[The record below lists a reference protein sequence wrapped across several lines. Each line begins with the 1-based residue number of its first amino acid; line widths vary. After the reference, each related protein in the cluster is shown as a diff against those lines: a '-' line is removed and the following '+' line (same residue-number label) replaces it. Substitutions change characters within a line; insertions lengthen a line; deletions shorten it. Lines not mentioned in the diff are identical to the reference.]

1 VGPAEAGPLWRSS
14 GGREQN
20 LHSRI
25 LLLRKIGRVH
35 RILTRWE
42 VLPIRMQAMATRT
55 RPEPVE
61 TLLNRELSHLEFHAR
76 VLELATDETLPL
88 LERVN
93 YCAIF
98 SSNLDE
104 FFQVRVAGL
113 LGQAEAGVTVRS
125 ADGLTPQQ
133 ALARI
138 RQRVLDLS
146 ATQSRLWKRELRPG
160 LAGEGIT
167 VGGIEDLGGK
177 ELAELERRF
186 HREIYPVLTPLAVG
200 PGQPFPYISGLS
212 LSLAIFAEHP
222 ETGEERFARVK
233 IPEGLPRFFELG
245 GRGLYVPLE
254 QIIAHFLPSLFPGV
268 DILERAVF
276 RVTRDA
282 DFEVS
287 DDADDLLE
295 AVESQLRRRRFG
307 DVVRV
312 EVSSSASSEMV
323 ARLQS
328 GLGADET
335 QIYRVESL
343 LDLSELRELV
353 AVDRPELKFEPWIP
367 VIPQRLAAAQT
378 DLPKI
383 FAEIR
388 RGDVLVHQPYGSFIA
403 SFEVF
408 AQAAVRDPDVIAMK
422 TAVYRT
428 SDDSVLVGSLIQC
441 AEEGKQSVC
450 LVELKA
456 RFDELRNIEWS
467 RELEQAGVHVAYG
480 FPDLKIHAKMTLIV
494 RREGDGLR
502 RYVHIGT
509 GNYHAATARLYE
521 DLGVFTADED
531 ITADVADLFNFI
543 TGFGQPQKFR
553 KLLVAPFT
561 LRSGLV
567 DEIRT
572 VAAAASEGRHAR
584 IRLKLNHLV
593 DPKIVS
599 ELYTASRAGAQ
610 IDVIARST
618 CALRPGVE
626 GLSENIRVR
635 SIVGRFLEHSRIYS
649 FEAGDRVA
657 TYIGSPDLMQ
667 RNLDHRVE
675 VLMPVENARVRQ
687 EIHAVLD
694 SALEDDT
701 NSWSLGADGAWTRI
715 EPGKSKRHEH
725 HETMMR
731 RSLKRARRNAR
742 ERRAG

>member
-1 VGPAEAGPLWRSS
+1 MTAKAKPRVDPAER
-14 GGREQN
+14 
-20 LHSRI
+20 
-25 LLLRKIGRVH
+25 
-35 RILTRWE
+35 
-42 VLPIRMQAMATRT
+42 
-55 RPEPVE
+55 

-76 VLELATDETLPL
+76 VLELATDERLPL
-88 LERVN
+88 LERVQF
-93 YCAIF
+93 CARF

-138 RQRVLDLS
+138 RERVLDLS
-146 ATQSRLWKRELRPG
+146 ALQSRLWKRELRPA
-160 LAGEGIT
+160 LAAEGIT
-167 VGGIEDLGGK
+167 VGGIEDLGPK
-177 ELAELERRF
+177 ELEKLERRF
-186 HREIYPVLTPLAVG
+186 EREIYPVLTPLAVG

-212 LSLAIFAEHP
+212 LSLAIFAEDP
-222 ETGEERFARVK
+222 DAGEERFARVK
-233 IPEGLPRFFELG
+233 IPEALPRFFHLG

-268 DILERAVF
+268 EILERAVF

-295 AVESQLRRRRFG
+295 AVETQLRRRRFG

-335 QIYRVESL
+335 QVYRVESP
-343 LDLSELRELV
+343 LDLSELLELA
-353 AVDRPELKFEPWIP
+353 AVDRPDLKPEPWIP
-367 VIPQRLAAAQT
+367 VIPPRLASAQT
-378 DLPKI
+378 DFPKI
-383 FAEIR
+383 FDEIR
-388 RGDVLVHQPYGSFIA
+388 RGEVLVHQPYHSYIA
-403 SFEVF
+403 SFEVL
-408 AQAAVRDPDVIAMK
+408 AQAAVRDPSVIAMK

-428 SDDSVLVGSLIQC
+428 SEDSVLVGSLIQC

-494 RREGDGLR
+494 RREGDALR
-502 RYVHIGT
+502 RYAHIGT

-531 ITADVADLFNFI
+531 ITADVADLFNYI
-543 TGFGQPQKFR
+543 TGFGRPQKFR

-567 DEIRT
+567 DEIRA
-572 VAAAASEGRHAR
+572 VAAAASAGKHAR

-593 DPKIVS
+593 DPKIVE
-599 ELYTASRAGAQ
+599 ELYAASQAGAS
-610 IDVIARST
+610 IDIVARST
-618 CALRPGVE
+618 CALRPGC
-626 GLSENIRVR
+626 R
-635 SIVGRFLEHSRIYS
+635 GRLGEHPR
-649 FEAGDRVA
+649 
-657 TYIGSPDLMQ
+657 P
-667 RNLDHRVE
+667 LD
-675 VLMPVENARVRQ
+675 
-687 EIHAVLD
+687 
-694 SALEDDT
+694 
-701 NSWSLGADGAWTRI
+701 
-715 EPGKSKRHEH
+715 
-725 HETMMR
+725 
-731 RSLKRARRNAR
+731 
-742 ERRAG
+742 RRALPRAQPRLLLRGRRACRHVHRQPRSHAAQPRPPHRGARCPSRTLASEPRFMRSSTARSRTTPTRGSSCRRATGSARCPRSRTSRTPITRR

>member
-1 VGPAEAGPLWRSS
+1 
-14 GGREQN
+14 
-20 LHSRI
+20 
-25 LLLRKIGRVH
+25 
-35 RILTRWE
+35 
-42 VLPIRMQAMATRT
+42 MATRVST
-55 RPEPVE
+55 EPVE
-61 TLLNRELSHLEFHAR
+61 NLLNRELSHLEFHAR
-76 VLELATDETLPL
+76 VLELAADERLPL
-88 LERVN
+88 LERVKF
-93 YCAIF
+93 CAIF

-113 LGQAEAGVTVRS
+113 LGQAESGITVRS
-125 ADGLTPQQ
+125 PDGLTPQQ

-138 RQRVLDLS
+138 RERVLELS
-146 ATQSRLWKRELRPG
+146 ALQSRLWKRELRPA
-160 LAGEGIT
+160 LAAEGIT
-167 VGGIEDLGGK
+167 VGGIEDLDAK
-177 ELAELERRF
+177 ELAKLEKRF

-212 LSLAIFAEHP
+212 LSLAIFAEDP
-222 ETGEERFARVK
+222 EVGEERFARVK
-233 IPEGLPRFFELG
+233 IPEGLPRFFDLG
-245 GRGLYVPLE
+245 RRGLYVPLE
-254 QIIAHFLPSLFPGV
+254 QIIAHFLPTLFPGV
-268 DILERAVF
+268 NIVERAVF

-287 DDADDLLE
+287 DDAADLLE

-335 QIYRVESL
+335 QIYRVESP
-343 LDLSELRELV
+343 LDLSELREL
-353 AVDRPELKFEPWIP
+353 AAIDRPELNLEPWIP
-367 VIPQRLAAAQT
+367 AIPPRLAATQS
-378 DLPKI
+378 DFPRV
-383 FAEIR
+383 FEEIR
-388 RGDVLVHQPYGSFIA
+388 RGDVLVHQPYDSYRA

-408 AQAAVRDPDVIAMK
+408 AQAAVRDPNVIAMK

-494 RREGDGLR
+494 RREGDALR
-502 RYVHIGT
+502 RYAHIGT

-521 DLGVFTADED
+521 DLGIFTADED
-531 ITADVADLFNFI
+531 ITADVADLFNYI
-543 TGFGQPQKFR
+543 TGFGRPQKFR

-567 DEIRT
+567 DEIRA
-572 VAAAASEGRHAR
+572 VAVAASEGKHAR

-593 DPKIVS
+593 DSKIVE
-599 ELYTASRAGAQ
+599 ELYAASRAGATVD
-610 IDVIARST
+610 IVARST

-626 GLSENIRVR
+626 GLSENIHVR
-635 SIVGRFLEHSRIYS
+635 SIVGRFLEHSRVYS
-649 FEAGDRVA
+649 FEAEDRVS
-657 TYIGSPDLMQ
+657 TYIGSADLMQ
-667 RNLDHRVE
+667 RNLDHRIE
-675 VLMPVENARVRQ
+675 VVAPVENARVRQ
-687 EIHAVLD
+687 EIHAILD

-701 NSWSLGADGAWTRI
+701 NAWVLGPDGEWRRVVPAK
-715 EPGKSKRHEH
+715 PAKPHSH
-725 HETMMR
+725 HATMMR
-731 RSLKRARRNAR
+731 RALKRARRGAR

>member
-1 VGPAEAGPLWRSS
+1 
-14 GGREQN
+14 
-20 LHSRI
+20 
-25 LLLRKIGRVH
+25 
-35 RILTRWE
+35 
-42 VLPIRMQAMATRT
+42 MATRVRT
-55 RPEPVE
+55 EPAE
-61 TLLNRELSHLEFHAR
+61 SNLLNRELSHLEFHAR
-76 VLELATDETLPL
+76 VLELATDESLPL
-88 LERVN
+88 LERVSF
-93 YCAIF
+93 CAIF

-113 LGQAEAGVTVRS
+113 LGQAESGLAMRS

-138 RQRVLDLS
+138 RERVLELS
-146 ATQSRLWKRELRPG
+146 ALQSRLWKRELRPA
-160 LAGEGIT
+160 LATEGIT
-167 VGGIEDLGGK
+167 VGGIEDLREK
-177 ELAELERRF
+177 DLDKLERRF

-212 LSLAIFAEHP
+212 LSLAIFAEDP
-222 ETGEERFARVK
+222 ATGEERFARVK
-233 IPEGLPRFFELG
+233 IPEALPRFFEVS
-245 GRGLYVPLE
+245 GRGLHVPLE

-335 QIYRVESL
+335 QVYRVESP
-343 LDLSELRELV
+343 LDLSELREL
-353 AVDRPELKFEPWIP
+353 AGIERPDLQLEPWIP
-367 VIPQRLAAAQT
+367 TIPPRLAAAQS
-378 DLPKI
+378 DLPQI
-383 FAEIR
+383 FDEIR
-388 RGDVLVHQPYGSFIA
+388 RGDVLVHQPYGSFRA
-403 SFEVF
+403 SFEVL
-408 AQAAVRDPDVIAMK
+408 AQAAVRDPNVIAMK

-441 AEEGKQSVC
+441 AEDGKQSVC

-467 RELEQAGVHVAYG
+467 RALEQAGVHVAYG

-494 RREGDGLR
+494 RREGAELR
-502 RYVHIGT
+502 RYAHIGT

-521 DLGVFTADED
+521 DLGIFTADEA
-531 ITADVADLFNFI
+531 ITADVADLFNYI
-543 TGFGQPQKFR
+543 TGFGRPQEFR

-567 DEIRT
+567 EEIRG
-572 VAAAASEGRHAR
+572 VAAAAADGKHAR

-593 DPKIVS
+593 DPGIVG
-599 ELYTASRAGAQ
+599 ELYAASQAGAKV
-610 IDVIARST
+610 DVIARST

-626 GLSENIRVR
+626 GLSENIHVR
-635 SIVGRFLEHSRIYS
+635 SLVGRFLEHSRIYS
-649 FEAGDRVA
+649 FEADERVA

-667 RNLDHRVE
+667 RNLDHRIE
-675 VLMPVENARVRQ
+675 VLVPVENARVRS
-687 EIHAVLD
+687 EVNAILD
-694 SALEDDT
+694 SALADDV
-701 NSWSLGADGAWTRI
+701 NAWVLAPSGEWERAVPAK
-715 EPGKSKRHEH
+715 PGKPHSH
-725 HETMMR
+725 HDTMMAR
-731 RSLKRARRNAR
+731 ALKRARRGAR
-742 ERRAG
+742 ERRGAA

>member
-1 VGPAEAGPLWRSS
+1 
-14 GGREQN
+14 
-20 LHSRI
+20 
-25 LLLRKIGRVH
+25 
-35 RILTRWE
+35 
-42 VLPIRMQAMATRT
+42 MQAMATRART
-55 RPEPVE
+55 EPVE
-61 TLLNRELSHLEFHAR
+61 SLLNRELSHLEFHAR
-76 VLELATDETLPL
+76 VLELATDDALPL
-88 LERVN
+88 LERVA

-113 LGQAEAGVTVRS
+113 LGQAEAGLPVRS

-138 RQRVLDLS
+138 RERVLDLS
-146 ATQSRLWKRELRPG
+146 GAQSRLWKRELRPA
-160 LAGEGIT
+160 LAAEGIT
-167 VGGIEDLGGK
+167 IGGIEDLDEK
-177 ELAELERRF
+177 ELVKLERHF

-233 IPEGLPRFFELG
+233 IPEGLPRFLELG
-245 GRGLYVPLE
+245 GRGLRVPLE

-268 DILERAVF
+268 DIVERAVF

-295 AVESQLRRRRFG
+295 AVETQLRRRRFG

-312 EVSSSASSEMV
+312 EVSSSASSDMV

-335 QIYRVESL
+335 QIYRVESP
-343 LDLSELRELV
+343 LDLSELRELL
-353 AVDRPELKFEPWIP
+353 AVDRPDLKFDPWIP
-367 VIPQRLAAAQT
+367 VIPPRLGAAQS

-383 FAEIR
+383 FDEIR
-388 RGDVLVHQPYGSFIA
+388 RADVVVHQPYGSFIS

-408 AQAAVRDPDVIAMK
+408 AQAAVRDASVIAMK

-428 SDDSVLVGSLIQC
+428 GDDSVLVGSLIQC

-467 RELEQAGVHVAYG
+467 RALEQAGVHVAYG

-494 RREGDGLR
+494 RREGDELR

-521 DLGVFTADED
+521 DLGIFTADED
-531 ITADVADLFNFI
+531 ITADVADLFNYI
-543 TGFGQPQKFR
+543 TGFARPQKFR

-567 DEIRT
+567 DEIRA
-572 VAAAASEGRHAR
+572 VAAAASDGRHAR

-593 DPKIVS
+593 DPKIVD
-599 ELYTASRAGAQ
+599 ELYAASRAGAQ
-610 IDVIARST
+610 IDIVARST

-667 RNLDHRVE
+667 RNLDHRIE
-675 VLMPVENARVRQ
+675 VLVPVDNTRVRQ

-701 NSWSLGADGAWTRI
+701 NAWSLGPDGAWTRL
-715 EPGKSKRHEH
+715 EPRKSKSHSH

-731 RSLKRARRNAR
+731 RSLKRARRGAR
-742 ERRAG
+742 ERRTG

>member
-1 VGPAEAGPLWRSS
+1 
-14 GGREQN
+14 
-20 LHSRI
+20 
-25 LLLRKIGRVH
+25 
-35 RILTRWE
+35 
-42 VLPIRMQAMATRT
+42 MATRA
-55 RPEPVE
+55 RPESAE
-61 TLLNRELSHLEFHAR
+61 NLLNRELSHLEFHGR

-93 YCAIF
+93 YCSIF

-113 LGQAEAGVTVRS
+113 LGQAESGLAVRS

-138 RQRVLDLS
+138 RERVLEFS
-146 ATQSRLWKRELRPG
+146 ALQSRLWKRELRPA
-160 LAGEGIT
+160 LASEGVT
-167 VGGIEDLGGK
+167 VGGIEDLSEK
-177 ELAELERRF
+177 ELAETERRF

-212 LSLAIFAEHP
+212 LSLAIFAEDP
-222 ETGEERFARVK
+222 EIGEERFARVK
-233 IPEGLPRFFELG
+233 IPEGLPRFYELG

-268 DILERAVF
+268 DIVERAVF

-295 AVESQLRRRRFG
+295 AVETQLRRRRFG

-335 QIYRVESL
+335 QIYRVESP

-353 AVDRPELKFEPWIP
+353 AVDRPDLKFEPWIP
-367 VIPQRLAAAQT
+367 VIPPRLAMAQSA
-378 DLPKI
+378 LSKI
-383 FAEIR
+383 FDEIR
-388 RGDVLVHQPYGSFIA
+388 RGDVVVHQPYGSFIA

-408 AQAAVRDPDVIAMK
+408 AQAAVRDPNVIAMK

-441 AEEGKQSVC
+441 AELGKQSVC

-494 RREGDGLR
+494 RREGDALR

-521 DLGVFTADED
+521 DLGIFTADED
-531 ITADVADLFNFI
+531 ITADVADLFNYI
-543 TGFGQPQKFR
+543 TGFGRPQKFR

-567 DEIRT
+567 DEIRS
-572 VAAAASEGRHAR
+572 VAAAAGEGKHAR

-593 DPKIVS
+593 DPKIVD
-599 ELYTASRAGAQ
+599 ELYAASRAGAQ
-610 IDVIARST
+610 IDIIARST

-626 GLSENIRVR
+626 GQSENIHVR

-649 FEAGDRVA
+649 FEAGERIA

-667 RNLDHRVE
+667 RNLDHRIE

-701 NSWSLGADGAWTRI
+701 NAWALRPDGEWTRV
-715 EPGKSKRHEH
+715 EPARSKRHSH

-731 RSLKRARRNAR
+731 RSLKRARRGAR

>member
-1 VGPAEAGPLWRSS
+1 MPT
-14 GGREQN
+14 
-20 LHSRI
+20 
-25 LLLRKIGRVH
+25 RVH
-35 RILTRWE
+35 TD
-42 VLPIRMQAMATRT
+42 PTG
-55 RPEPVE
+55 

-88 LERVN
+88 LERVKF
-93 YCAIF
+93 CAIF

-113 LGQAEAGVTVRS
+113 LGQAESGITVRS

-138 RQRVLDLS
+138 RERVLDLS
-146 ATQSRLWKRELRPG
+146 ALQSRLWKRELRPA
-160 LAGEGIT
+160 LAAAGVT
-167 VGGIEDLGGK
+167 VGGIEDLGEK
-177 ELAELERRF
+177 ELAKLERRF
-186 HREIYPVLTPLAVG
+186 DREIFPVLTPLAVS

-212 LSLAIFAEHP
+212 LSLAIFAEDP
-222 ETGEERFARVK
+222 ESGEERFARVK
-233 IPEGLPRFFELG
+233 IPEGLPRFFDLR

-268 DILERAVF
+268 EIVERAVF

-307 DVVRV
+307 DVVRI

-335 QIYRVESL
+335 QIYRVESP
-343 LDLSELRELV
+343 LDLSELMEIARL
-353 AVDRPELKFEPWIP
+353 DRPELQLEPWIP
-367 VIPQRLAAAQT
+367 AIPSRLASAQG
-378 DLPKI
+378 DLPQI
-383 FAEIR
+383 FEEIR
-388 RGDVLVHQPYGSFIA
+388 RGDVLVHQPYGSFRA
-403 SFEVF
+403 SFEVL
-408 AQAAVRDPDVIAMK
+408 AQAAVRDPNVIAMK

-441 AEEGKQSVC
+441 AEDGKQSVC

-467 RELEQAGVHVAYG
+467 RALEQAGVHVAYG

-494 RREGDGLR
+494 RREGDQLR
-502 RYVHIGT
+502 RYAHIGT

-521 DLGVFTADED
+521 DVGIFTADEE
-531 ITADVADLFNFI
+531 ITADVADLFNYI
-543 TGFGQPQKFR
+543 TGFGRPQAFR

-567 DEIRT
+567 DEIRG
-572 VAAAASEGRHAR
+572 VAAAAAKGKHAR

-593 DPKIVS
+593 DPRIVD
-599 ELYTASRAGAQ
+599 ELYAASQAGAKVD
-610 IDVIARST
+610 IVARST

-626 GLSENIRVR
+626 ALSENIHVR

-649 FEAGDRVA
+649 FEADERVA

-667 RNLDHRVE
+667 RNLDHRIE
-675 VLMPVENARVRQ
+675 VLMPVENARVRA
-687 EIHAVLD
+687 EINAILD
-694 SALEDDT
+694 SAFADDV
-701 NSWSLGADGAWTRI
+701 NAWALDSSGAWERI
-715 EPGKSKRHEH
+715 TPTKPRKPHSH

-731 RSLKRARRNAR
+731 RSLKRAQRGARDRR
-742 ERRAG
+742 GG

>member
-1 VGPAEAGPLWRSS
+1 
-14 GGREQN
+14 
-20 LHSRI
+20 
-25 LLLRKIGRVH
+25 
-35 RILTRWE
+35 
-42 VLPIRMQAMATRT
+42 MATRV
-55 RPEPVE
+55 RSQPPE

-76 VLELATDETLPL
+76 VLELATDESLPL
-88 LERVN
+88 LERVKF
-93 YCAIF
+93 CAIF

-113 LGQAEAGVTVRS
+113 LGQAEAGITVRS

-138 RQRVLDLS
+138 RERVLELS
-146 ATQSRLWKRELRPG
+146 TVQSRLWKRDLRPA
-160 LAGEGIT
+160 LAAEGIT
-167 VGGIEDLGGK
+167 VGGIEDLSGK
-177 ELAELERRF
+177 ELDQLEKRF
-186 HREIYPVLTPLAVG
+186 QREVYPVLTPLAVG

-212 LSLAIFAEHP
+212 LSLAIFAEDP
-222 ETGEERFARVK
+222 DTGEERFARVK
-233 IPEGLPRFFELG
+233 IPEGLPRFLELG

-254 QIIAHFLPSLFPGV
+254 QVIAHFLPTLFPGV
-268 DILERAVF
+268 TILERAVF

-335 QIYRVESL
+335 QVYRVESP
-343 LDLSELRELV
+343 LDLSELLEL
-353 AVDRPELKFEPWIP
+353 AAIDRPELKPEPWIP
-367 VIPQRLAAAQT
+367 VIPPRLAPAQS
-378 DLPKI
+378 DPSAI
-383 FAEIR
+383 FDEIR

-408 AQAAVRDPDVIAMK
+408 AQAAVRDPNVIAMK

-467 RELEQAGVHVAYG
+467 RALEQAGVHVVYG

-494 RREGDGLR
+494 RREGDALR
-502 RYVHIGT
+502 RYAHIGT

-521 DLGVFTADED
+521 DLGVFTADEE
-531 ITADVADLFNFI
+531 ITADVADLFNYI
-543 TGFGQPQKFR
+543 TGFGRPQKFR

-567 DEIRT
+567 DEIRG
-572 VAAAASEGRHAR
+572 VAAAAADGKHAR

-593 DPKIVS
+593 DPKIVE
-599 ELYTASRAGAQ
+599 ELYAASRAGAQ
-610 IDVIARST
+610 VDIVARST
-618 CALRPGVE
+618 CALRPGVK
-626 GLSENIRVR
+626 GLSEKIRVR

-649 FEAGDRVA
+649 FEADDRVA
-657 TYIGSPDLMQ
+657 TYIGSADLMQ
-667 RNLDHRVE
+667 RNLDHRIE
-675 VLMPVENARVRQ
+675 VLAPVENGRARQ
-687 EIHAVLD
+687 EVHAILD
-694 SALEDDT
+694 SALADDT
-701 NSWSLGADGAWTRI
+701 NAWILDAEGKWTRVTP
-715 EPGKSKRHEH
+715 EKPAKSYSH
-725 HETMMR
+725 HDTMMR
-731 RSLKRARRNAR
+731 RSLKRARRGAR

>member
-1 VGPAEAGPLWRSS
+1 
-14 GGREQN
+14 
-20 LHSRI
+20 
-25 LLLRKIGRVH
+25 
-35 RILTRWE
+35 
-42 VLPIRMQAMATRT
+42 MQVMATRI
-55 RPEPVE
+55 RPQTQPAES
-61 TLLNRELSHLEFHAR
+61 LLNRELSHLEFHAR
-76 VLELATDETLPL
+76 VLELATDESLPL

-93 YCAIF
+93 FCAIF

-138 RQRVLDLS
+138 RERVLELS
-146 ATQSRLWKRELRPG
+146 ATQSRLWKRELRPT
-160 LAGEGIT
+160 LAAEGIT
-167 VGGIEDLGGK
+167 VGGIEDLSQK

-233 IPEGLPRFFELG
+233 IPEGLPRFFDVG
-245 GRGLYVPLE
+245 ARGLYVPLE
-254 QIIAHFLPSLFPGV
+254 QIIAHFLPSLFAGV
-268 DILERAVF
+268 TIMERAVF

-335 QIYRVESL
+335 QIYRVESP
-343 LDLSELRELV
+343 LDLSELKELLG
-353 AVDRPELKFEPWIP
+353 VDRPDLKFEPWIP
-367 VIPQRLAAAQT
+367 VIPPRLATAQS

-383 FAEIR
+383 FDEIR

-408 AQAAVRDPDVIAMK
+408 AQAAVRDPHVIAMK

-441 AEEGKQSVC
+441 AEDGKQSVC

-494 RREGDGLR
+494 RREGDELR
-502 RYVHIGT
+502 RYAHIGT
-509 GNYHAATARLYE
+509 GNYHAATARIYE
-521 DLGVFTADED
+521 DLGIFTADED
-531 ITADVADLFNFI
+531 ITADVADLFNYI
-543 TGFGQPQKFR
+543 TGFARPQKFR

-567 DEIRT
+567 DEIRA
-572 VAAAASEGRHAR
+572 VAAAAGEGRHAR

-593 DPKIVS
+593 DPKIVD
-599 ELYTASRAGAQ
+599 ELYAASRAGAW
-610 IDVIARST
+610 IDIVARST

-626 GLSENIRVR
+626 GLSENIHVR

-667 RNLDHRVE
+667 RNLDHRIE
-675 VLMPVENARVRQ
+675 VLMPVENAARPAGDPRDPRQ
-687 EIHAVLD
+687 RAR
-694 SALEDDT
+694 
-701 NSWSLGADGAWTRI
+701 G
-715 EPGKSKRHEH
+715 RHERVVATGRRRVDAGGAREAETPHSH

-731 RSLKRARRNAR
+731 RSLKRARRGAR
-742 ERRAG
+742 DRRAG

>member
-1 VGPAEAGPLWRSS
+1 
-14 GGREQN
+14 
-20 LHSRI
+20 
-25 LLLRKIGRVH
+25 
-35 RILTRWE
+35 
-42 VLPIRMQAMATRT
+42 M
-55 RPEPVE
+55 
-61 TLLNRELSHLEFHAR
+61 LLNRELSHLEFHAR
-76 VLELATDETLPL
+76 VLELATDESLPL

-113 LGQAEAGVTVRS
+113 LGQAESGLTVRS

-138 RQRVLDLS
+138 RDRVLALT
-146 ATQSRLWKRELRPG
+146 AAQSRLWKRELRPG
-160 LAGEGIT
+160 LAAEGIT
-167 VGGIEDLGGK
+167 VGGIEDLSEKDLK
-177 ELAELERRF
+177 ELDRRF

-212 LSLAIFAEHP
+212 LSLAIFAEDP

-233 IPEGLPRFFELG
+233 IPEALPRFYEVG
-245 GRGLYVPLE
+245 ARGLYVPLE
-254 QIIAHFLPSLFPGV
+254 QLIAHFLPSLFPGV

-282 DFEVS
+282 DLEVS

-323 ARLQS
+323 ARLQI
-328 GLGADET
+328 GLDADEP
-335 QIYRVESL
+335 QIYRVESP
-343 LDLSELRELV
+343 LDLSELRELS
-353 AVDRPELKFEPWIP
+353 AVDRPDLKFEPWIP
-367 VIPQRLAAAQT
+367 VIPPRLAVSQSNRA
-378 DLPKI
+378 KI
-383 FAEIR
+383 FDEIR
-388 RGDVLVHQPYGSFIA
+388 RSDILVHQPYGSYIA
-403 SFEVF
+403 SFEAL
-408 AQAAVRDPDVIAMK
+408 AQAAARDPNVIAMK

-428 SDDSVLVGSLIQC
+428 SEDSVLVGSLIQ
-441 AEEGKQSVC
+441 ATEEGKQAVC

-467 RELEQAGVHVAYG
+467 RALEQAGVHVAYG

-494 RREGDGLR
+494 RREGDQLR
-502 RYVHIGT
+502 RYAHIGT

-521 DLGVFTADED
+521 DLGIFTADEE
-531 ITADVADLFNFI
+531 ITADVADLFNYI
-543 TGFGQPQKFR
+543 TGFGRPQKFR

-567 DEIRT
+567 DEIRA
-572 VAAAASEGRHAR
+572 VAEAASDGKPAR

-593 DPKIVS
+593 DPKIVD
-599 ELYTASRAGAQ
+599 ELYAASRAGAQ
-610 IDVIARST
+610 IDIVARST

-626 GLSENIRVR
+626 GISENIHVR

-649 FEAGDRVA
+649 FEAGERVA
-657 TYIGSPDLMQ
+657 MYIGSPDLMQ
-667 RNLDHRVE
+667 RNLDHRIE
-675 VLMPVENARVRQ
+675 VLVPVENARARQ

-694 SALEDDT
+694 SAFEDDT
-701 NSWSLGADGAWTRI
+701 NAWSLGADGEWTRV
-715 EPGKSKRHEH
+715 PTGKSKPHSH

-731 RSLKRARRNAR
+731 RSLKRARRGAR
-742 ERRAG
+742 ERRSA

>member
-1 VGPAEAGPLWRSS
+1 
-14 GGREQN
+14 
-20 LHSRI
+20 
-25 LLLRKIGRVH
+25 
-35 RILTRWE
+35 
-42 VLPIRMQAMATRT
+42 MATRVHS
-55 RPEPVE
+55 EPVE

-76 VLELATDETLPL
+76 VLELATDDTLPL

-93 YCAIF
+93 YCWIF

-113 LGQAEAGVTVRS
+113 LGQAESGLTVRS

-138 RQRVLDLS
+138 RARVLEL
-146 ATQSRLWKRELRPG
+146 TTLQSKLWKKELRPA
-160 LAGEGIT
+160 LAAEGI
-167 VGGIEDLGGK
+167 VIGGIEDLGSK
-177 ELAELERRF
+177 ALAKLENRF

-212 LSLAIFAEHP
+212 LSLAIFAEDP
-222 ETGEERFARVK
+222 EVGESRFARVK
-233 IPEGLPRFFELG
+233 IPEGLPRFFEVDD
-245 GRGLYVPLE
+245 GLYIPLE
-254 QIIAHFLPSLFPGV
+254 QIIAHFLPTLFPGV
-268 DILERAVF
+268 EIVERAVF

-295 AVESQLRRRRFG
+295 AVETQLRRRRFG

-328 GLGADET
+328 GLEADET
-335 QIYRVESL
+335 QVYRVESP
-343 LDLSELRELV
+343 LDLSELREIAEL
-353 AVDRPELKFEPWIP
+353 DRPELKHTPWIP
-367 VIPQRLAAAQT
+367 AIPPRLAAAQS
-378 DLPKI
+378 DLPAI
-383 FAEIR
+383 FDEIR
-388 RGDVLVHQPYGSFIA
+388 RGDVLVHQPYGSFRA

-408 AQAAVRDPDVIAMK
+408 AQAAVRDPNVIAMK

-428 SDDSVLVGSLIQC
+428 SDDSELVGSLIQC
-441 AEEGKQSVC
+441 AEQGKQSVC

-467 RELEQAGVHVAYG
+467 RALEQAGVHVAYG

-494 RREGDGLR
+494 RREGDLLR

-521 DLGVFTADED
+521 DLGVFTADEE
-531 ITADVADLFNFI
+531 ITADVADLFNYI
-543 TGFGQPQKFR
+543 TGFGRPQKFR

-567 DEIRT
+567 EEIRA
-572 VAAAASEGRHAR
+572 VAAAAEDKQHAR
-584 IRLKLNHLV
+584 IRLKINHLV
-593 DPKIVS
+593 DPKIVE
-599 ELYTASRAGAQ
+599 ELYAASSAGARVD
-610 IDVIARST
+610 IIARST
-618 CALRPGVE
+618 CALRPGVD
-626 GLSENIRVR
+626 GVSENIRVR
-635 SIVGRFLEHSRIYS
+635 SIVGRFLEHSRVYS
-649 FEAGDRVA
+649 FEAGERVA
-657 TYIGSPDLMQ
+657 TYIGSADLMQ
-667 RNLDHRVE
+667 RNLDHRIE
-675 VLMPVENARVRQ
+675 VLVPVENARARS

-694 SALEDDT
+694 SAFADET
-701 NSWSLGADGAWTRI
+701 NAWLLSPEGEWERAT
-715 EPGKSKRHEH
+715 PASPAKPHSH

-731 RSLKRARRNAR
+731 RSLKRARRGAR

>member
-1 VGPAEAGPLWRSS
+1 VGPAEAGPFGVLR

-20 LHSRI
+20 L
-25 LLLRKIGRVH
+25 LLRKVARVH
-35 RILTRWE
+35 QILTRE
-42 VLPIRMQAMATRT
+42 QMLPIRMQAMATRT

-76 VLELATDETLPL
+76 VLELATDEMLPL

-93 YCAIF
+93 YCSIF

-138 RQRVLDLS
+138 RQRVLELS
-146 ATQSRLWKRELRPG
+146 ATQSRLWKRELRPA
-160 LAGEGIT
+160 LATEGIT
-167 VGGIEDLGGK
+167 VGGIEDLGEKG
-177 ELAELERRF
+177 LAELERRF

-222 ETGEERFARVK
+222 DTGEERFARVK

-367 VIPQRLAAAQT
+367 VIPQRLATAQS

-383 FAEIR
+383 FSEIR

-494 RREGDGLR
+494 RREGDVLR
-502 RYVHIGT
+502 RYAHIGT

-610 IDVIARST
+610 IDIVARST

-626 GLSENIRVR
+626 GLSETIRVR

-649 FEAGDRVA
+649 FEAGERVA

-675 VLMPVENARVRQ
+675 VLMPVENTRVRQ

-701 NSWSLGADGAWTRI
+701 NAWSLGADGEWTRV
-715 EPGKSKRHEH
+715 EPRKSKRHAH

-731 RSLKRARRNAR
+731 RSLKRARRGAR

>member
-1 VGPAEAGPLWRSS
+1 
-14 GGREQN
+14 
-20 LHSRI
+20 
-25 LLLRKIGRVH
+25 
-35 RILTRWE
+35 
-42 VLPIRMQAMATRT
+42 MQPMATRT
-55 RPEPVE
+55 RVQPAEG
-61 TLLNRELSHLEFHAR
+61 LLNRELSHLEFHAR
-76 VLELATDETLPL
+76 VLELATDASLPL
-88 LERVN
+88 LERLN
-93 YCAIF
+93 YCSIF

-113 LGQAEAGVTVRS
+113 LGQAESGLAVRS

-138 RQRVLDLS
+138 RERVLEL
-146 ATQSRLWKRELRPG
+146 AALQSRLWKRELRPA
-160 LAGEGIT
+160 LAAEGIT
-167 VGGIEDLGGK
+167 VGGLEDLREK
-177 ELAELERRF
+177 ELAQLERRF
-186 HREIYPVLTPLAVG
+186 TREIYPVLTPLAVG
-200 PGQPFPYISGLS
+200 PGHPFPYISGLS
-212 LSLAIFAEHP
+212 LSLGIFAEDP
-222 ETGEERFARVK
+222 DIGEARFARVK
-233 IPEGLPRFFELG
+233 IPEGIPRLFELAG
-245 GRGLYVPLE
+245 GLYVPLE
-254 QIIAHFLPSLFPGV
+254 QIIAHFLPTLFPGV
-268 DILERAVF
+268 IIAERAVF

-295 AVESQLRRRRFG
+295 AVETQLRRRRFG

-323 ARLQS
+323 ARLQE

-335 QIYRVESL
+335 QIYRVDGL
-343 LDLSELRELV
+343 LDLSELRELM
-353 AVDRPELKFEPWIP
+353 AIDRPDLKLEPWIP
-367 VIPQRLAAAQT
+367 AIPPRLGGAQT
-378 DLPKI
+378 DFPRI
-383 FAEIR
+383 FEEIGR
-388 RGDVLVHQPYGSFIA
+388 SDLLVHQPYGSFRA

-408 AQAAVRDPDVIAMK
+408 AQGAVRDPDVIAMK

-428 SDDSVLVGSLIQC
+428 GDDSILVGSLIQC

-467 RELEQAGVHVAYG
+467 RALEQAGVHVAYG

-494 RREGDGLR
+494 RREGSALR
-502 RYVHIGT
+502 RYAHIGT

-521 DLGVFTADED
+521 DLGIFTADEA
-531 ITADVADLFNFI
+531 ITADVADLFNYI
-543 TGFGQPQKFR
+543 TGFGRPQKFR

-567 DEIRT
+567 DEIRG
-572 VAAAASEGRHAR
+572 VAAAAAQGKHAR

-593 DPKIVS
+593 DPKIVG
-599 ELYTASRAGAQ
+599 ELYSASQAGAQ

-649 FEAGDRVA
+649 FEADDRVS

-667 RNLDHRVE
+667 RNLDHRIE
-675 VLMPVENARVRQ
+675 VLMPVENTRARQ
-687 EIHAVLD
+687 EIHAVID

-701 NSWSLGADGAWTRI
+701 NAWVLDASGEWKRLTPANP
-715 EPGKSKRHEH
+715 EKRHSH

-731 RSLKRARRNAR
+731 RSLKRARRAAR

>member
-1 VGPAEAGPLWRSS
+1 
-14 GGREQN
+14 
-20 LHSRI
+20 
-25 LLLRKIGRVH
+25 
-35 RILTRWE
+35 
-42 VLPIRMQAMATRT
+42 MATRT

-93 YCAIF
+93 YCAFF
-98 SSNLDE
+98 SSNVDE

-138 RQRVLDLS
+138 RQRVLELS
-146 ATQSRLWKRELRPG
+146 AMQARLWKRELRPA
-160 LAGEGIT
+160 LAAEGIT
-167 VGGIEDLGGK
+167 VGGIEDLSEK

-212 LSLAIFAEHP
+212 LSLGIFAEHP
-222 ETGEERFARVK
+222 ETGDERFARVK

-367 VIPQRLAAAQT
+367 VVPQRLAAAQS
-378 DLPKI
+378 DLPKM
-383 FAEIR
+383 FPEIR

-502 RYVHIGT
+502 RYAHIGT

-521 DLGVFTADED
+521 DVGIFTADED
-531 ITADVADLFNFI
+531 ITADVADLFNYI

-572 VAAAASEGRHAR
+572 VAAAASEGKHAR

-610 IDVIARST
+610 IDVVARST

-694 SALEDDT
+694 SALDDDT
-701 NSWSLGADGAWTRI
+701 NAWSLGADGEWARV
-715 EPGKSKRHEH
+715 EPRKSKRHAH

-731 RSLKRARRNAR
+731 RSLKRARRGAR